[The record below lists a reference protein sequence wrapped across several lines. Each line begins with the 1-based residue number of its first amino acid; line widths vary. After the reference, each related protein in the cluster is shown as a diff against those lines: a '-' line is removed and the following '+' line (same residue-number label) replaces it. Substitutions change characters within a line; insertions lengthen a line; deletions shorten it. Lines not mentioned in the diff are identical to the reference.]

1 MEVVE
6 VEGTKI
12 APEEV
17 SVEAGWLV
25 SHRKQRQTTQASSL
39 LIHGSL
45 HATASA
51 RTESTEQPA
60 LRRRAPRQPRL
71 PKNDIKIVIRPRDGF
86 NVSKLGDAQIR
97 DSILQ
102 ITGIT
107 TKEAEDDIYR
117 SCTDNNVIVVSTPM
131 MSNAEK
137 YCRIRS
143 LPIGAVRYAATA
155 YVTPPEDTAKG
166 VIHNIPS
173 YDTDEDITNSL
184 IYKKN
189 PTILQARRM
198 GKTNSVLIVF
208 DGKQVPY
215 HVYYRGAEYKC
226 YLHKKRIEVCD
237 ICGTVGHRAD
247 VCPTPTQK
255 KCKSCDTVNP
265 PDDHPCHPC
274 CALCGKDHPT
284 GDKSCH
290 RRFQTPH
297 LLLQRRW
304 ERLRLGQQG
313 ADQEMGPSTSANGD
327 SALPTPKSTLQP
339 QAPERSNP
347 RGRSRSRERSRSR
360 GRSQSQGRSHSGSGP
375 DSTPPQQQG
384 NTSLRTTTVKVQD
397 APPKVSWA
405 SIVSHTGHTTQP
417 TATPVN
423 TVSDATTHSFMQEL
437 RSLRAEIQ

>member
-6 VEGTKI
+6 VEGTEI

-17 SVEAGWLV
+17 TVEAGWLV

-39 LIHGSL
+39 PIHDSL
-45 HATASA
+45 RATASA
-51 RTESTEQPA
+51 RTKSTQQSA
-60 LRRRAPRQPRL
+60 LRPRAPRQPRL

-117 SCTDNNVIVVSTPM
+117 SCMDNNVIVVSTPI

-155 YVTPPEDTAKG
+155 YVTPPDDTAKG
-166 VIHNIPS
+166 VIHNIPA
-173 YDTDEDITNSL
+173 YDTEEDITNSL
-184 IYKKN
+184 VYKKN

-198 GKTNSVLIVF
+198 GSTNSVLIVF

-265 PDDHPCHPC
+265 PADHPCHPC
-274 CALCGKDHPT
+274 CALCGKGHPT

-290 RRFQTPH
+290 RHFQTPH

-304 ERLRLGQQG
+304 QRLRLGQQG
-313 ADQEMGPSTSANGD
+313 ADQETGSSTSANGD
-327 SALPTPKSTLQP
+327 SPAVVA
-339 QAPERSNP
+339 QAGSLKKPY
-347 RGRSRSRERSRSR
+347 SR
-360 GRSQSQGRSHSGSGP
+360 P
-375 DSTPPQQQG
+375 DKDG
-384 NTSLRTTTVKVQD
+384 C
-397 APPKVSWA
+397 
-405 SIVSHTGHTTQP
+405 
-417 TATPVN
+417 
-423 TVSDATTHSFMQEL
+423 E
-437 RSLRAEIQ
+437 